1 MTTYETAL
9 YGPDGKLVKT
19 AKAYP
24 PNPEVSPQEC
34 ADRMA
39 RAADLGCTYKA
50 GIFYVWKE
58 LATPA
63 PLRVVEAVTPDGR
76 TQFGDL

>member
-1 MTTYETAL
+1 VTTYETAL

-24 PNPEVSPQEC
+24 PGPEVGPQEC

-39 RAADLGCTYKA
+39 RAAHSGCTYEA
-50 GIFYVWKE
+50 GVFYVWEE
-58 LATPA
+58 LAEPA
-63 PLRVVEAVTPDGR
+63 PGHLVDAPAPDGR
-76 TQFGDL
+76 TQFGPL